1 MAELAKDN
9 RFSSNSRRTE
19 ARSELQAIIDQ
30 VFAKL
35 TAAEVIGLLEVAQI
49 ANAQVNGMCEVWQ
62 HPQLRARD
70 RWVSVMTPVGK
81 IPALL
86 PPGTT
91 LANAVRMDPVPDLG
105 ENTDS
110 LLRELGYGPDEIGA
124 MRRNN
129 VV

>member
-1 MAELAKDN
+1 MPELAEDS

-19 ARSELQAIIDQ
+19 ARPELQPIIDQ

-35 TAAEVIGLLEVAQI
+35 TAAEVIDLLEVAQI
-49 ANAQVNGMCEVWQ
+49 ANAQVNGMCELWK

-70 RWVSVMTPVGK
+70 RWTSVMTPVGE

-86 PPGTT
+86 PPGAAV
-91 LANAVRMDPVPDLG
+91 ANAVRMDPVPDLG

-110 LLRELGYGPDEIGA
+110 LLQELGYGPDEIGA
-124 MRRNN
+124 MRLNN